1 MLAIPTVCRIHV
13 FQAIFSIMLNQSLYD
28 DTGKRRIGEK
38 VSKISLVDL
47 AGSERQSKTG
57 ASGDRLKEGAGINK
71 SLTTLGMVIA
81 ALADKGG
88 GKKGDK
94 ETHIPYRDSTLT
106 FLLKENLGGNSKTV
120 MLAAISPA
128 AENFEESLS
137 TLRYADRAKN
147 IVNKAFVNEDATAAI
162 VEQLRKELEALKL
175 QASNNASALSQ
186 DEIDAIKNEMAE
198 SQRLLTEANLSWE
211 EKLQATEQ
219 ELVERAEKA
228 EAAAEQKGF
237 ENAELKLQMA
247 ELQAEKER
255 LEAERATMAGTSE
268 REKEIAAQNHAEF
281 EAERKTASRLAED
294 QIAEERR
301 KREELEAMLEALK
314 ADRAIELAAAKGAQE
329 KLTNE
334 LAEKQGIIDKE
345 QQELKVKEEELAKE
359 RVARR
364 QSKLDAANQKEEVL
378 QMLKEQQ
385 DALAAKMADTEAA
398 AAIEGIRREDLE
410 RRINRQCAREDE
422 VHVTMGLVGE
432 ITALEARIFALTPD
446 QRAIDLKPVVD
457 ALASQVEVQRG
468 DIASATVAMGVLID
482 TDRDDILA
490 MVKGTTEAHESM
502 KGAFKEYAS
511 QEHIQATTA
520 FTELDQMLTER
531 LNRLGA
537 VCLQRKQQELLLAG
551 EAENKQL
558 AEELERLKGQEA
570 ALSQKTKQ
578 DRLEKEQ
585 MAAEVTR
592 LQAATEQQQAALAAA
607 SANEK
612 LEKDKMAAE
621 VARLQAAAAQQQ
633 AALDQK
639 TEQERLEKEK
649 IAAELEKLKK
659 ATEEQQAALSQAGEG
674 ERRGKEEAMAEL
686 EKLKAA
692 AEEQQDAL
700 NQRMESERL
709 AREKMAAEVA
719 RLQAATEEQQ
729 AALTQAGET
738 QLREEGRM
746 AAEVARLQAATED
759 QQAALTQKAEHERID
774 KEAAAAELELLKAAT
789 EEHQAALNAKSDKER
804 LEKEK
809 MSAEVARLMAATREQ
824 QAAVNEAKE
833 NGRLEK
839 ETMQAELARLTAV
852 TQEQAKAAEEQAK
865 KIEAENK
872 VAVERRRKSGGDV
885 SAPTFDDSGNI
896 VRPGAGS
903 PILEEGGAPAVD
915 TDGAL
920 SASSSPKH
928 SPVKMRRRPSKVDQM
943 KAQLA
948 RQSDRATGAG
958 APEIDE
964 AGKDKRWSRWKELR
978 ATHERGSMLHDDAQ
992 VDQKLT
998 TAEIHE
1004 RELATRRL
1012 EVERLNAQQAELAHS
1027 LEMTQ
1032 VNIAK
1037 ERREAEQK
1045 ALQMQVDRKAME
1057 ANAKEAA
1064 AAKKADDEVRLQAAA
1079 LELEASTKRQAELDA
1094 KLAAIQAS
1102 ANAEAEKRAAI
1113 EAQLAQNK
1121 ADAEQA
1127 SQKLKAEQE
1136 AKQQALAEERDTAHA
1151 SAAAMKTEL
1160 DQAKADAEAQR
1171 IATLLAE
1178 PVTHMAVHAFEA
1190 KEETDLV
1197 LEEGDRI
1204 TVKLDNNDGWLTGFN
1219 HRTKLIGIFP
1229 KEFVE
1234 VTEDIAPTAPQ
1245 RSESKK
1251 IRKRARSIKLA
1262 QDLGE
1267 TPIPVLEGD
1276 PSELLAAFLEA
1287 QSGKAAANRER
1298 RTSIS
1303 EDIVHIETLFKEA
1316 KLETDQV
1323 DGKIADIAEKVRNP
1337 SRSSLSPMKEM
1348 GEDSGAGADATISAK
1363 SLKLSLDLQML
1374 EEQTQAQLKHYG
1386 AEADRQQ
1393 QACRDI
1399 AAENAQSE
1407 DFSQTQLDK
1416 ATEDGV
1422 TGRELEFLQAK
1433 YAEEAR
1439 LDNLTYKKSLESAA
1453 SAVSVKET
1461 YMRALERIRP
1471 LFVAL
1476 LGVSD
1481 AAAQKKKIEQA
1492 QATKRIKRKEK
1503 IMKMAHAPFG
1513 DATYD
1518 QKANFEKYLV
1528 ESCSIT
1534 KQELKLHLSVGKL
1547 VVQGDLFK
1555 PRKAVIGSTWY
1566 KRNFLLDL
1574 RARMVTYAIK
1584 VEGKAKSKNKTK
1596 GEIQFKDII
1605 SCKAVS
1611 PAKLPKRGKTEEGA
1625 EIDNTFVLVTGVR
1638 QLRHYFWTISRAF
1651 LSSITTYPK
1660 HAVCCARRKC
1670 QCLLDADWSSQS
1682 NA

>member
-1 MLAIPTVCRIHV
+1 MTDWGR
-13 FQAIFSIMLNQSLYD
+13 Q
-28 DTGKRRIGEK
+28 GKRRIGEK

-57 ASGDRLKEGAGINK
+57 ASGSRLKEGAGINK

-81 ALADKGG
+81 ALADKGNG
-88 GKKGDK
+88 AKKGDK

-162 VEQLRKELEALKL
+162 VEQLRKELEELKL
-175 QASNNASALSQ
+175 QASNNASTLSQ
-186 DEIDAIKNEMAE
+186 DEIDAIKTEMAE

-219 ELVERAEKA
+219 ELIERAEKA

-237 ENAELKLQMA
+237 ENEELKMQMA

-255 LEAERATMAGTSE
+255 LEAERATLAGTSE
-268 REKEIAAQNHAEF
+268 REKEIAAQNHADL

-301 KREELEAMLEALK
+301 KRAELEAMLEALK

-329 KLTNE
+329 KLTKE

-345 QQELKVKEEELAKE
+345 QQELKAKE
-359 RVARR
+359 GQLEAERIARR
-364 QSKLDAANQKEEVL
+364 QSKLDADSQNEQVL

-385 DALAAKMADTEAA
+385 DALAAKMADTEAT

-410 RRINRQCAREDE
+410 RRINRQRAREDE
-422 VHVTMGLVGE
+422 VHVTLGLGAE
-432 ITALEARIFALTPD
+432 ITALEARIFDLTPD
-446 QRAIDLKPVVD
+446 QRGSDLQPVVD
-457 ALASQVEVQRG
+457 ALTSQVEAHRG
-468 DIASATVAMGVLID
+468 DIASAMTAMGALID
-482 TDRDDILA
+482 ADRDDILA

-511 QEHIQATTA
+511 QEQIQATAA
-520 FTELDQMLTER
+520 FAELGQMLTEL

-551 EAENKQL
+551 EAEKTQL
-558 AEELERLKGQEA
+558 AEELARLKEQEA
-570 ALSQKTKQ
+570 ALSEKTEQ
-578 DRLEKEQ
+578 ERLEKER
-585 MAAEVTR
+585 MAAELSR
-592 LQAATEQQQAALAAA
+592 LQVATERQQAALATA
-607 SANEK
+607 SVNEK
-612 LEKDKMAAE
+612 LEKKKMAAE

-633 AALDQK
+633 AVLDQK

-649 IAAELEKLKK
+649 IAAELEMLKK

-674 ERRGKEEAMAEL
+674 ERRGKKEAMAEL
-686 EKLKAA
+686 EKLRVA
-692 AEEQQDAL
+692 AEQQQAAF

-709 AREKMAAEVA
+709 AKEKMVADVARLQAATEEQQAALTHAGESQRREEDRLAAEVA

-729 AALTQAGET
+729 AALQK
-738 QLREEGRM
+738 
-746 AAEVARLQAATED
+746 
-759 QQAALTQKAEHERID
+759 KAEQERLA
-774 KEAAAAELELLKAAT
+774 KEAAAAELESLKAAT
-789 EEHQAALNAKSDKER
+789 EEQQAALNEKSEKER

-809 MSAEVARLMAATREQ
+809 MSAEVARLMAATRDQ
-824 QAAVNEAKE
+824 QSAADEAKE
-833 NGRLEK
+833 ASRLEK

-865 KIEAENK
+865 KIEAEK
-872 VAVERRRKSGGDV
+872 KAATERRRKSGGDH

-896 VRPGAGS
+896 VRPGATS
-903 PILEEGGAPAVD
+903 PILEEGTAPAVD
-915 TDGAL
+915 TNGDP
-920 SASSSPKH
+920 SASHSPKH
-928 SPVKMRRRPSKVDQM
+928 SPVKMRRKPSKVDQM
-943 KAQLA
+943 KAKLA
-948 RQSDRATGAG
+948 KQSAG
-958 APEIDE
+958 ATSDSASKVDKADKE
-964 AGKDKRWSRWKELR
+964 KRWSRWKELR

-1012 EVERLNAQQAELAHS
+1012 EVERLNAQQADLTRS

-1032 VNIAK
+1032 ANIAN
-1037 ERREAEQK
+1037 ERRDAEQK
-1045 ALQMQVDRKAME
+1045 ALQMQADRKAME
-1057 ANAKEAA
+1057 AKAEEAA
-1064 AAKKADDEVRLQAAA
+1064 AAKKADEEARLQEAV
-1079 LELEASTKRQAELDA
+1079 LELEASTKRQAELDE

-1102 ANAEAEKRAAI
+1102 ADAEAEKRAAI

-1121 ADAEQA
+1121 VDAEQA

-1136 AKQQALAEERDTAHA
+1136 AKEQALAAERDSAA
-1151 SAAAMKTEL
+1151 SAAAAMKAEL
-1160 DQAKADAEAQR
+1160 EQAKADAEAQR
-1171 IATLLAE
+1171 IAKLLAE
-1178 PVTHMAVHAFEA
+1178 PVTHKAVHAFEA
-1190 KEETDLV
+1190 NEDNDLM
-1197 LEEGDRI
+1197 LEVGDRI
-1204 TVKLDNNDGWLTGFN
+1204 TLKLDNNDGWLTGFN
-1219 HRTKLIGIFP
+1219 HRTKQVGIFP
-1229 KEFVE
+1229 KEYVE
-1234 VTEDIAPTAPQ
+1234 VTEDIAPAAPQ

-1276 PSELLAAFLEA
+1276 PSTLLAAYLET
-1287 QSGKAAANRER
+1287 QSDHAALNRDHR
-1298 RTSIS
+1298 KSIS
-1303 EDIVHIETLFKEA
+1303 EDIAQIETLSTEA

-1323 DGKIADIAEKVRNP
+1323 DNKIADIAEKVKNP
-1337 SRSSLSPMKEM
+1337 SRSSLSPTKEM
-1348 GEDSGAGADATISAK
+1348 GSDVGADAAISART
-1363 SLKLSLDLQML
+1363 LKLSLDLQTL
-1374 EEQTQAQLKHYG
+1374 EEQTQAQLKRYG
-1386 AEADRQQ
+1386 TEADRQQ
-1393 QACRDI
+1393 QATRDI
-1399 AAENAQSE
+1399 AEEIAQSE
-1407 DFSQTQLDK
+1407 NVAQEQLYK

-1422 TGRELEFLQAK
+1422 AGTELAFLQAK
-1433 YAEEAR
+1433 YAEERR
-1439 LDNLTYKKSLESAA
+1439 LNELTYKKSLESSA
-1453 SAVSVKET
+1453 SAVSVKER

-1481 AAAQKKKIEQA
+1481 ATARKKKIEEA
-1492 QATKRIKRKEK
+1492 QAAKRIKRKEK

-1513 DATYD
+1513 DTTYD
-1518 QKANFEKYLV
+1518 QKANMEKYLV
-1528 ESCSIT
+1528 ETCSIT
-1534 KQELKLHLSVGKL
+1534 KQALKLHLSVGKL

-1555 PRKAVIGSTWY
+1555 PRKAALATWY

-1574 RARMVTYAIK
+1574 RARMVTYAVK
-1584 VEGKAKSKNKTK
+1584 VEGKAKSQKKTK
-1596 GEIQFKDII
+1596 GEILFKDII

-1611 PAKLPKRGKTEEGA
+1611 PAKLPKLGKTEEGA
-1625 EIDNTFVLVTGVR
+1625 DVDNTFVLVTGTRTWYFSAESEIVR
-1638 QLRHYFWTISRAF
+1638 DLWVAAFRA
-1651 LSSITTYPK
+1651 I
-1660 HAVCCARRKC
+1660 V
-1670 QCLLDADWSSQS
+1670 QE
-1682 NA
+1682 